1 MAFSNFLSVSSQ
13 ASIPAVELVQITRR
27 FARALANDRVDLTV
41 ARGEVHAL
49 VGENGAGKSTLM
61 KILGGLY
68 QPDSGEI
75 RIDGKARR
83 FHSPADAIDAGI
95 GMVHQHFMLVPPFT
109 VAENVML
116 GLEGGA
122 LLNARLAEAKVAE
135 LAAKYRMAVDPAAK
149 VADLGVGQQQRV
161 EILKVLYRHAKII
174 ILDEPTAVLTPQEVD
189 EFFVTIGELKAAGST
204 IIIITHKLR
213 EVMALS
219 DSLTIV
225 RAGRN
230 VAALKTE
237 DTTPTEIARLMVG
250 RNVVLPTLAREIEG
264 NVSGHTEDA
273 TAVQTQ
279 KPTVAPVL
287 EVRDLNVSARGTGQ
301 ALRDLS
307 IYVEPGEVLGIAG
320 VEGNGQSELIE
331 VLTGLRRTNG
341 GKIELGGA
349 DITHMSPRQRLDAG
363 LACVPEDRHRRG
375 LILDFTLRENLLLG
389 RHHHRSDGPAM
400 FTRSGA
406 TEMLER
412 FDVRPPNIRARA
424 SQLSGGN
431 QQKVIVA
438 REFTRGAKVLIASQ
452 PTRGVDLGAIEFIH
466 GKLLELREQGTGILL
481 VSAELSEILAL
492 SDRVAVMYAGRVV
505 YTAPNKGLTEHDL
518 GIYMAGGHA

>member
-1 MAFSNFLSVSSQ
+1 MSQ
-13 ASIPAVELVQITRR
+13 AVATPAVELKQITRR

-41 ARGEVHAL
+41 VRGEVHAL

-68 QPDSGEI
+68 RQDSGNV
-75 RIDGKARR
+75 RIDGRLHH
-83 FHSPADAIDAGI
+83 FHSPADAIKAGI

-122 LLNARLAEAKVAE
+122 LLNAREAEAKVAE
-135 LAAKYRMAVDPAAK
+135 LAAKYRMTVDPAAR
-149 VADLGVGQQQRV
+149 VQDLGVGQQQRV
-161 EILKVLYRHAKII
+161 EILKVLYRNANII

-219 DSLTIV
+219 DSLTIL
-225 RAGRN
+225 RGGRN
-230 VAALKTE
+230 VAALKTK
-237 DTTPTEIARLMVG
+237 DTTPEEIARLMVG
-250 RNVVLPTLAREIEG
+250 RSVVLPTLAREIEG
-264 NVSGHTEDA
+264 SISGPVAANPAATDVMQTEPA
-273 TAVQTQ
+273 PAV
-279 KPTVAPVL
+279 L
-287 EVRDLNVSARGTGQ
+287 RIRDLELTPRGTGQ
-301 ALRDLS
+301 GLRNLNLN
-307 IYVEPGEVLGIAG
+307 VAAGEILGIAG

-331 VLTGLRRTNG
+331 VLTGLRRANR
-341 GKIELGGA
+341 GKIELAGH
-349 DITHMSPRQRLDAG
+349 DISHMSPRERLEAG

-375 LILDFTLRENLLLG
+375 LILDFTLRENLMLG
-389 RHHHRSDGPAM
+389 RHHRRSDGASM

-406 TEMLER
+406 TDVLKR

-438 REFTRGAKVLIASQ
+438 REFTRGAKLLIASQ

-466 GKLLELREQGTGILL
+466 SKLLELRELGAGILL

-492 SDRVAVMYAGRVV
+492 SDRVAVMYAGRIVF
-505 YTAPNKGLTEHDL
+505 TAVNRGIAEHDL
-518 GIYMAGGHA
+518 GIYMAGGSPA